1 MTGKYSPIPRPGV
14 AGFNAGGRRASAS
27 LRGGTDDAKA
37 RTGSDGHGRA
47 LILASVARDAR
58 LDRKFLLLIL
68 LSAAIATLGLLQNSA
83 AVVIGAMLVSPLMG
97 PIMGM
102 GFGLATID
110 STLIK
115 RALTT
120 LGAGMVVA
128 ILVAMLIVWMSPIQ
142 DVTSE
147 IRGRTQPN
155 LLDLGVAFV
164 GGIAGGYAIMRK
176 MSGVMVGVAI
186 ATALVPPLSTVGF
199 GLATGRMDFAWG
211 AMLLFLT
218 NTLAIGLSA
227 TAIARINRFGPYLT
241 RQHTMM
247 QVLGILVTL
256 GILSIPLAISL
267 NNLSREYRARIVVQN
282 VLQEELSNGER
293 IDALNVRGVDG
304 KVMVDGVV
312 LIDRYHGKLNGDLA
326 AKISER
332 LGRPA
337 EVQLAQLRQ
346 QTNEVEQAEDGLTR
360 RITALEQR
368 GQESRALVERLMLG
382 GLVTR
387 DRIMVDP
394 DTRTVIIARAR
405 DSEQPAI
412 RFATDRIIE
421 SAAQAYPGWL
431 VRQGD
436 LSLQAGGS
444 ETQG

>member
-1 MTGKYSPIPRPGV
+1 MTGKYSPIPRPGI

-211 AMLLFLT
+211 AMLLVLT

-227 TAIARINRFGPYLT
+227 TAIARINRFGPDLT

-247 QVLGILVTL
+247 QVLGILATL

-267 NNLSREYRARIVVQN
+267 NNLAREYRARIVVQN

-346 QTNEVEQAEDGLTR
+346 QSNEVEQAEDGLTR

-387 DRIMVDP
+387 ERIMVDP

-421 SAAQAYPGWL
+421 SAAKAYPGWL
-431 VRQGD
+431 VRHGD
-436 LSLQAGGS
+436 LSQTVIPSAAS
-444 ETQG
+444 R

>member
-1 MTGKYSPIPRPGV
+1 MVGKRPIMPRPGV

-27 LRGGTDDAKA
+27 RKAGADDNKA
-37 RTGSDGHGRA
+37 RARDDGHGRA

-227 TAIARINRFGPYLT
+227 TAIARINRFGPHLT

-247 QVLGILVTL
+247 QVLGILVTR

-293 IDALNVRGVDG
+293 IDALNVRGADG

-346 QTNEVEQAEDGLTR
+346 QSNEVEQAEDGLTR

-382 GLVTR
+382 GMVTR

-421 SAAQAYPGWL
+421 SAAKAYPGWL
-431 VRQGD
+431 VRQGA
-436 LSLQAGGS
+436 LSQTAIP
-444 ETQG
+444 